1 MQPSPTS
8 DDALGLWYALG
19 RLYDGAAGWGRR
31 ATMAGFA
38 AACLVGASVLLS
50 APVVGTSCAGPYA
63 AAIPVAAGLVLGGG
77 LFGWRYVGFRRR
89 RAALGRAL
97 GSKGFDANRPT
108 LGGLDAY
115 YDVQLILL
123 RSEYEFLKGR
133 RGGRARRSALL
144 LEETFGF
151 TPEDPFETGPLNVAP
166 DTEAMRA
173 LRKRW
178 EGRLAAGRELG
189 GPPRVGSREDLA
201 HRVFPR
207 EMDVL
212 EELEMRAAYLRIS
225 CGLLR
230 ERYGKKGAVGLPE
243 NLRRRAERDVREYR
257 AVGGGR

>member
-1 MQPSPTS
+1 MRSTPTS

-50 APVVGTSCAGPYA
+50 APVFGTSWAGPYA

-77 LFGWRYVGFRRR
+77 LFGWRRVRFRRR

-97 GSKGFDANRPT
+97 DARGLDADRPT
-108 LGGLDAY
+108 LAGLGAY
-115 YDVQLILL
+115 YDVQLVLL
-123 RSEYEFLKGR
+123 RSEYEYLKGR
-133 RGGRARRSALL
+133 RGARARRSARL

-151 TPEDPFETGPLNVAP
+151 APEDPFETGPLNVAP
-166 DTEAMRA
+166 DTEAMGA
-173 LRKRW
+173 LRRRW
-178 EGRLAAGRELG
+178 EGRLEAGRGHG
-189 GPPRVGSREDLA
+189 GPPRLGAREDLA
-201 HRVFPR
+201 FRVFPR

-243 NLRRRAERDVREYR
+243 SLRQRAERDVREYR
-257 AVGGGR
+257 SVGGGP